1 MMIVR
6 PATPADL
13 GGLKALAESADT
25 GMTTVPTAEKT
36 IMTRIERSVAA
47 VAGTGRARAEDTFF
61 FVTEKDGAIIGMSTI
76 FPSLGED
83 RPFYSYRI
91 GHIAKSAPELD
102 IEAQSDILIL
112 CNDFHGYDEIATLLV
127 SEKARGSGAGRLTSL
142 SRFLFMK
149 SIEERLSGKVMA
161 EIRGRFLEDG
171 SCPFWDAIAS
181 KFFKMSFDEADR
193 RSAHDFRFIAD
204 LMPKYPIYTEFL
216 PTDVRE
222 NLGTPHH
229 LSGTAMKMLESEGFE
244 FTRCI
249 DIFDGGPSIEAPLSR
264 IRTVASSETAETTI
278 DDNAQADHGERW
290 LAANPAVGRFCATV
304 LHRGP
309 HEGQLKLTSE
319 EAKGLGLEPGETVV
333 ASPMRTQR
341 DEK

>member
-6 PATPADL
+6 PAAPSDLPA
-13 GGLKALAESADT
+13 LKALAESADT

-36 IMTRIERSVAA
+36 ILERIERSVAA
-47 VAGTGRARAEDTFF
+47 VEGTGKARAEDTFF
-61 FVTEKDGAIIGMSTI
+61 FVTEKDGAIVGMSSI

-83 RPFYSYRI
+83 RPFYSYRMS
-91 GHIAKSAPELD
+91 HIAKSAPELD

-142 SRFLFMK
+142 ARLLFMK
-149 SIEERLSGKVMA
+149 SIEDRLSGKVMA
-161 EIRGRFLEDG
+161 EIRGRFRDDG
-171 SCPFWDAIAS
+171 TCPFWDAIAS
-181 KFFKMSFDEADR
+181 KFFNMSFDEADR

-204 LMPKYPIYTEFL
+204 LMPKFPIYTEFL
-216 PTDVRE
+216 PQDVRDH
-222 NLGTPHH
+222 LGEPHH
-229 LSGTAMKMLESEGFE
+229 LSAAAMRMLESEGFE

-264 IRTVASSETAETTI
+264 IRTVASSETTATVI
-278 DDNAQADHGERW
+278 DDNAAGDHGERW
-290 LAANPAVGRFCATV
+290 LAANPAAGRFCATV

-309 HEGQLKLTSE
+309 SEGQQKLTSD
-319 EAKGLGLEPGETVV
+319 EAKALGLGPGEPILV
-333 ASPMRTQR
+333 SPMRTQ
-341 DEK
+341 KG

>member
-6 PATPADL
+6 PAAPTDL
-13 GGLKALAESADT
+13 QGLKTLALSADT
-25 GMTTVPTAEKT
+25 GMTTVPTEDTK
-36 IMTRIERSVAA
+36 IMARIERSVAGIEA
-47 VAGTGRARAEDTFF
+47 TGRATAEDTFF
-61 FVTEKDGAIIGMSTI
+61 FVTEKDGVIVGMSTI

-91 GHIAKSAPELD
+91 GHIAKSAPELGL
-102 IEAQSDILIL
+102 EAQSDVLIL

-127 SEKARGSGAGRLTSL
+127 SKGARGSGAGRLTSL

-149 SIEERLSGKVMA
+149 TIEERLSGKVMA
-161 EIRGRFLEDG
+161 EIRGRFRDDG
-171 SCPFWDAIAS
+171 TCPFWDAIAS

-216 PTDVRE
+216 PDDVRN

-229 LSGTAMKMLESEGFE
+229 LSATAMKMLESEGFE
-244 FTRCI
+244 FSRCI
-249 DIFDGGPSIEAPLSR
+249 DIFDGGPSVEAPLSR

-278 DDNAQADHGERW
+278 DDNAPAEAGERW

-309 HEGQLKLTSE
+309 HEGQQKLTSD
-319 EAKGLGLEPGETVV
+319 EAKALGLEPGEPILV
-333 ASPMRTQR
+333 SPMRTQ
-341 DEK
+341 KG